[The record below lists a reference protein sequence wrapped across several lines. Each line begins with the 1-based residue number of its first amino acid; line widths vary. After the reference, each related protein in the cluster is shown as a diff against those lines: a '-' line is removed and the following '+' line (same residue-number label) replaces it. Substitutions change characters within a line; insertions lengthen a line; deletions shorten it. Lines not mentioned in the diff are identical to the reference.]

1 MAAVQL
7 RATVTVYT
15 HIYTYMHGTTIRNI
29 IVTAT
34 RRDRR
39 AAGASLLDLF
49 DLLDREIKEERD

>member
-1 MAAVQL
+1 MAAVHL

-15 HIYTYMHGTTIRNI
+15 HIYIRNI

-39 AAGASLLDLF
+39 AAGASLLDLL